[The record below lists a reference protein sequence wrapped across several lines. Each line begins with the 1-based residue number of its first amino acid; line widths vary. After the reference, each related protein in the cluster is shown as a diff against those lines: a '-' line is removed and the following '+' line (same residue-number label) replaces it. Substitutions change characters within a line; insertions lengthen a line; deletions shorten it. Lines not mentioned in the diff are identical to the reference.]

1 MEEDGCRNR
10 ESTRLMALRKL
21 KDDSM
26 ARPACTVTVVAIAL
40 ELIYRSGN
48 PHSPLTQ
55 LLPRGR
61 SAVSYA
67 TLFLDC
73 RDVHSSLMFV
83 VSLSLSHPWTAVCRI
98 PFQRRSRIFLNKTA
112 KTRKISLLFRVCSSI
127 KRRSILYIEIAF
139 RKYYSP
145 STVQAYSRTY
155 I

>member
-1 MEEDGCRNR
+1 
-10 ESTRLMALRKL
+10 
-21 KDDSM
+21 M
-26 ARPACTVTVVAIAL
+26 ARLACTVTAVAIAL

-55 LLPRGR
+55 LLPRER

-73 RDVHSSLMFV
+73 RDIHSSLMLV
-83 VSLSLSHPWTAVCRI
+83 VSFSLSHPWTAVCRI
-98 PFQRRSRIFLNKTA
+98 PFQRRSRIFPDKTA
-112 KTRKISLLFRVCSSI
+112 KTRKISLLFHVCCSI
-127 KRRSILYIEIAF
+127 KCRSILHIEIAF
-139 RKYYSP
+139 RKYYSS